1 MYHPRILIVDDEPEI
16 IKLLQATFRASDFET
31 LVAMDGAEAVQ
42 IIQSELPDL
51 IILDIMMPK
60 MNGFEV
66 CRWLREWSKIPIIM
80 LSALGDTGEKVK
92 CLNLGAD
99 DYITK
104 PFSQG
109 ELAAR
114 AKAVLR
120 RSHTVAT
127 IPTQLFFS
135 SGDLKIN
142 FATRH
147 VTITDNEV
155 KLTPMEFNL
164 LKELAINAGKV
175 LTHSHLLGKVWGAEY
190 GGEKEYLRVF
200 VNRLRTKLEPNPAK
214 PRYIATVP
222 GVGYMFNK
230 SVPDRVQITGT
241 TSINESRP

>member
-1 MYHPRILIVDDEPEI
+1 MSRCRILIVDDDPGIITLLREECGDRDYEP
-16 IKLLQATFRASDFET
+16 LL
-31 LVAMDGAEAVQ
+31 AMDGAEALRV
-42 IIQSELPDL
+42 IQRELPNL
-51 IILDIMMPK
+51 VILDIMMPK

-66 CRWLREWSKIPIIM
+66 CRWLREWSQIPIIM

-120 RSHTVAT
+120 RSQTVGNT
-127 IPTQLFFS
+127 PTQLFFS

-142 FATRH
+142 FAARH
-147 VTITDNEV
+147 VTVTDNEV

-164 LKELAINAGKV
+164 LKELVLNAGKV

-190 GGEKEYLRVF
+190 GREKEYLRVF
-200 VNRLRTKLEPNPAK
+200 VNRLRAKLEPDPAK
-214 PRYIATVP
+214 PSYIATVP
-222 GVGYMFNK
+222 GVGYMFNR
-230 SVPDRVQITGT
+230 SVTDQVQIPGA
-241 TSINESRP
+241 TSINESHP